1 MFKSWILFHL
11 IVAPFS
17 PSPLDVTTWE
27 VSNDGWH
34 AQPDVYASCST
45 APTCSDN
52 EITYTVHMEDSI
64 GDGWDGAAFTF
75 THTSDG
81 STTTGTLSDG
91 AALALGCGLAECSG
105 VGGGRKQTDAVVG
118 APPVLG
124 FLAIGCILGP
134 HGLGVFGDVEADVA
148 LGDFGI
154 LFLLF
159 NEGLNLSPERLRKL
173 GEFLRLGLAQFI
185 LTVAVFFFFSF
196 YLGP

>member
-1 MFKSWILFHL
+1 MRRLLAICVCVKAFVPPARRRSTSLRAVEAID
-11 IVAPFS
+11 A
-17 PSPLDVTTWE
+17 
-27 VSNDGWH
+27 
-34 AQPDVYASCST
+34 AQ
-45 APTCSDN
+45 
-52 EITYTVHMEDSI
+52 
-64 GDGWDGAAFTF
+64 
-75 THTSDG
+75 
-81 STTTGTLSDG
+81 
-91 AALALGCGLAECSG
+91 AALHHLPHVESLQALPTALQAASDVSGLDAERAIDALGRDIFAFLAAS
-105 VGGGRKQTDAVVG
+105 VLVVPASRLVG

-196 YLGP
+196 YLGPELVPIEIKRRRRSAFPSTMPC

>member
-1 MFKSWILFHL
+1 MRHL
-11 IVAPFS
+11 LALCACIQALVPTSRLSHRRRTNLRAVEAIDAAHGLIEHLHHVESVAQ
-17 PSPLDVTTWE
+17 T
-27 VSNDGWH
+27 
-34 AQPDVYASCST
+34 AQSAL
-45 APTCSDN
+45 A
-52 EITYTVHMEDSI
+52 
-64 GDGWDGAAFTF
+64 
-75 THTSDG
+75 THVD
-81 STTTGTLSDG
+81 
-91 AALALGCGLAECSG
+91 AALTALHLPTALQAASDVSGLDAERAIDALGRDIFAFLAAS
-105 VGGGRKQTDAVVG
+105 VLVVPASRLVG

-185 LTVAVFFFFSF
+185 LTVATFFFFSF